1 MNWITNFVRP
11 KLQAFVG
18 KKEVPD
24 NLWETCPKCSQMLL
38 KRELENNSF
47 VCKHCDHHFRI
58 SAKQR
63 LSFFL
68 GNNFIV
74 MDTPKVKADP
84 LKFKDNKKYSDRL
97 KEAQKKNSTYDSVI
111 VASGTIEKKKVTVAI
126 FDFNFMGGSM
136 GMAAG
141 EAIVTACNYARNNNL
156 PLIIF
161 SSSGGARMQEGILS
175 LMQMPRTVIAVN
187 SLSKTNLPFI
197 SVLTDPTTGGVSA
210 SFAMLGDIIIAEKDA
225 TIGFAGSRVIEETI
239 KEKLPQNFQ
248 KSEYLI
254 EKGMID
260 IVVHRKELNKKISD
274 IIEFLT

>member
-68 GNNFIV
+68 GNNFMV

-111 VASGTIEKKKVTVAI
+111 VASGTIEKKK
-126 FDFNFMGGSM
+126 
-136 GMAAG
+136 
-141 EAIVTACNYARNNNL
+141 L
-156 PLIIF
+156 
-161 SSSGGARMQEGILS
+161 Q
-175 LMQMPRTVIAVN
+175 
-187 SLSKTNLPFI
+187 LPFLI
-197 SVLTDPTTGGVSA
+197 LTLWVVQWEWQ
-210 SFAMLGDIIIAEKDA
+210 LEKQLLR
-225 TIGFAGSRVIEETI
+225 RVIMPEITI
-239 KEKLPQNFQ
+239 YHL
-248 KSEYLI
+248 
-254 EKGMID
+254 
-260 IVVHRKELNKKISD
+260 
-274 IIEFLT
+274 

>member
-68 GNNFIV
+68 GNNFMV

-111 VASGTIEKKKVTVAI
+111 VASGTIEKKK
-126 FDFNFMGGSM
+126 
-136 GMAAG
+136 
-141 EAIVTACNYARNNNL
+141 L
-156 PLIIF
+156 
-161 SSSGGARMQEGILS
+161 
-175 LMQMPRTVIAVN
+175 
-187 SLSKTNLPFI
+187 KLPFLI
-197 SVLTDPTTGGVSA
+197 LTLWVVRWEWLLEKQLLRRAIMPE
-210 SFAMLGDIIIAEKDA
+210 IIICH
-225 TIGFAGSRVIEETI
+225 
-239 KEKLPQNFQ
+239 L
-248 KSEYLI
+248 
-254 EKGMID
+254 
-260 IVVHRKELNKKISD
+260 
-274 IIEFLT
+274 